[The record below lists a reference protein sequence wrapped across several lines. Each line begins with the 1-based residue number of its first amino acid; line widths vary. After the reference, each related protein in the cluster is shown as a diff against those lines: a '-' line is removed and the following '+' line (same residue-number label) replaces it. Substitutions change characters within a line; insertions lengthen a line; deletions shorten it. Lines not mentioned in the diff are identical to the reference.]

1 METTFLIGL
10 AVMVVSALIVNKRG
24 YYLFAFGVILILLGF
39 LYATIT
45 VR

>member
-1 METTFLIGL
+1 MEIIFLIGL

-24 YYLFAFGVILILLGF
+24 YYVFAFGMILILLGF
-39 LYATIT
+39 LYATIP